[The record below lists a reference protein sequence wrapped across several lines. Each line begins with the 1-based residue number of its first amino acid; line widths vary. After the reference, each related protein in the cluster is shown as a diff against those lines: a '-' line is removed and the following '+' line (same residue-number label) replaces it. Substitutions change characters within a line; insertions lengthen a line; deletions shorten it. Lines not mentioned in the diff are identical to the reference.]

1 MAFESLQEKF
11 QSIFKKMRREDKLTD
26 SNMEQALKEIRLAL
40 LESDV
45 NFKVVKA
52 FTNDLKEKAK
62 GEEVIRTVHPSEM
75 LVKLCHQEIVEMLG
89 KDNSEIFPKKGK
101 LTMIMLVGLQGT
113 GKTTHAGKLGL
124 LFKKKYGLKVLLA
137 GLDIY
142 RPAAIDQLKQIADSL
157 QIDFF
162 TMGKDV
168 NPVVAA
174 KKAQEKA
181 LNEHYDVLILDT
193 AGRLQIDETLME
205 ELQNINKEVKPE
217 EILLLVDAMAGQ
229 EATNVVLAFNEKLPL
244 TGVIMSKLDG
254 DAKGGAALSLKY
266 LTGLPIKYA
275 GVGEKLEDIEVFHPD
290 RLADRI
296 LGMGDIVTLVEKAQ
310 EQIDQKEAER
320 TGRKMMEGEYTLE
333 DLLSSMKMMQ
343 KIGSIKFLSKM
354 MPGLNK
360 LSDSD
365 KERAEK
371 EMKIF
376 ESVINSMTPYE
387 RRHPEILKF
396 SHKNRI
402 ARGSGTTNA
411 DINRVIKKFEQSK
424 AMMKQV
430 NAYRKKG
437 KMPPGFG
444 GI

>member
-101 LTMIMLVGLQGT
+101 LTTIMLVGLQGT

-168 NPVVAA
+168 
-174 KKAQEKA
+174 
-181 LNEHYDVLILDT
+181 
-193 AGRLQIDETLME
+193 
-205 ELQNINKEVKPE
+205 NKEVKPE

-333 DLLSSMKMMQ
+333 DLLASMKMMQ

-411 DINRVIKKFEQSK
+411 DINRIIKKFEQSK

>member
-62 GEEVIRTVHPSEM
+62 GEEVIRTVNPSEM

-101 LTMIMLVGLQGT
+101 LTTIMLVGLQGT
-113 GKTTHAGKLGL
+113 GKTTQAGKLGL
-124 LFKKKYGLKVLLA
+124 LFKKKYGVKVLLA

-217 EILLLVDAMAGQ
+217 EILLLVDAMAWRG
-229 EATNVVLAFNEKLPL
+229 K
-244 TGVIMSKLDG
+244 K
-254 DAKGGAALSLKY
+254 
-266 LTGLPIKYA
+266 
-275 GVGEKLEDIEVFHPD
+275 
-290 RLADRI
+290 R
-296 LGMGDIVTLVEKAQ
+296 
-310 EQIDQKEAER
+310 R
-320 TGRKMMEGEYTLE
+320 TSSWL
-333 DLLSSMKMMQ
+333 SMK
-343 KIGSIKFLSKM
+343 SY
-354 MPGLNK
+354 P
-360 LSDSD
+360 
-365 KERAEK
+365 
-371 EMKIF
+371 
-376 ESVINSMTPYE
+376 
-387 RRHPEILKF
+387 
-396 SHKNRI
+396 
-402 ARGSGTTNA
+402 
-411 DINRVIKKFEQSK
+411 
-424 AMMKQV
+424 
-430 NAYRKKG
+430 
-437 KMPPGFG
+437 
-444 GI
+444 